1 MVLGEF
7 NFFVEAN
14 LNGQKTRKKL
24 HSSISSINFLQRNK
38 DCAPST
44 LTKWLPKYIIYIHI
58 YDYNIYVL

>member
-44 LTKWLPKYIIYIHI
+44 LTK
-58 YDYNIYVL
+58 